1 MSFPVPQRT
10 WIRVA
15 LLLPPMLLALG
26 LLWWRGPS
34 VHEVGEAFTAVRW
47 ELIAAAIFLNLLSV
61 LARALAWDAVIGQAM
76 PPPRPGFRLVF
87 PAFGVG
93 LFANAVL
100 PGRIGELARVA
111 VLTRKM
117 PARRGVWANL
127 IGTVFAHRVLD
138 LVPILILVVYVLL
151 TARIPEWAITSLT
164 IAAGVGIALF
174 AFALASARH
183 HERSPAGI
191 VEAGVGPVRRL
202 VTMARHGLG
211 VLHAPGAAAFS
222 ILLQCSGWFFQ
233 LMAVYVSMRAFDIDA
248 PLPAAALVLLLVTV
262 ATVFP
267 LWPGNVGLVQAAVA
281 LPLLQY
287 GVASAHGIAYGFGLQ
302 AIEASVGV
310 GVGLVFLAREGLS
323 YAMLKVMPD
332 AAQAEVPNAAGRA
345 GQEEPARESARIA
358 G

>member
-1 MSFPVPQRT
+1 MTVRIPERT
-10 WIRVA
+10 WVRLA
-15 LLLPPMLLALG
+15 LLVPPMLIALA

-34 VHEVGEAFTAVRW
+34 IHDVGDAFTAVRW
-47 ELIAAAIFLNLLSV
+47 ELIAAAIALNVMSV
-61 LARALAWDAVIGQAM
+61 ILRALSWDAVIGQAM
-76 PPPRPGFRLVF
+76 PPPRPTFRLVF

-138 LVPILILVVYVLL
+138 LIPALILVLYVLR

-164 IAAGVGIALF
+164 IATGVGIALF

-183 HERSPAGI
+183 HAREPVLG
-191 VEAGVGPVRRL
+191 VEPVRRL

-211 VLHAPGAAAFS
+211 VLHAPIAAALA
-222 ILLQCSGWFFQ
+222 ILLQCAGWMFQ
-233 LMAVYVSMRAFDIDA
+233 LLAVYVSMRAFDIDA
-248 PLPAAALVLLLVTV
+248 PLPAAALVLLLMTV

-302 AIEASVGV
+302 AIEAAVGV
-310 GVGLVFLAREGLS
+310 GVGTIFLAREGVS

-332 AAQAEVPNAAGRA
+332 ASQAELPESPPTAGD
-345 GQEEPARESARIA
+345 EESAPESARIA

>member
-1 MSFPVPQRT
+1 MNVFVPHRT
-10 WIRVA
+10 WVRVA
-15 LLLPPMLLALG
+15 LLLVPTAVAFG
-26 LLWWRGPS
+26 LIWWRGPS
-34 VHEVGEAFTAVRW
+34 FSEVGDAFTTVRW
-47 ELIAAAIFLNLLSV
+47 ELLAAAIVLNLCSV
-61 LARALAWDAVIGQAM
+61 FARALSWDAVIGQAM
-76 PPPRPGFRLVF
+76 PPPQPSFRLVF

-138 LVPILILVVYVLL
+138 LVPIVILVVYVLL

-164 IAAGVGIALF
+164 IATGIGIALF

-183 HERSPAGI
+183 HER
-191 VEAGVGPVRRL
+191 EAPSGVGSVRRL
-202 VTMARHGLG
+202 VTMGRHGLG
-211 VLHAPGAAAFS
+211 VLHAPMAAAFA
-222 ILLQCSGWFFQ
+222 ILLQCSGWLFQ
-233 LMAVYVSMRAFDIDA
+233 LLAVYVSMRAFDIRA
-248 PLPAAALVLLLVTV
+248 PMPAAALVLLLVTV

-302 AIEASVGV
+302 AIEAVVGI

-323 YAMLKVMPD
+323 YAMLRVMPD
-332 AAQAEVPNAAGRA
+332 ASQAEVPGEAPEGN
-345 GQEEPARESARIA
+345 EERAREGARVP

>member
-1 MSFPVPQRT
+1 MNVPGLLRT
-10 WIRVA
+10 WVRVA
-15 LLLPPMLLALG
+15 LLVPPTLLAFG

-34 VHEVGEAFTAVRW
+34 IHDVADAFTAVRW
-47 ELIAAAIFLNLLSV
+47 ELIAAAIALNLLSV
-61 LARALAWDAVIGQAM
+61 VVRALSWDAVIGQAM
-76 PPPRPGFRLVF
+76 PPPRPSFRLVF

-138 LVPILILVVYVLL
+138 LVPIVILVAYVLA

-164 IAAGVGIALF
+164 IATGIGIALF

-183 HERSPAGI
+183 HEREIPAG
-191 VEAGVGPVRRL
+191 VDPVRRL

-211 VLHAPGAAAFS
+211 VLHAPVAATLA
-222 ILLQCSGWFFQ
+222 ILLQCCGWLFQ
-233 LMAVYVSMRAFDIDA
+233 LLAVYVSMRAFDIDV

-262 ATVFP
+262 ATIFP

-310 GVGLVFLAREGLS
+310 GVGVVFLAREGLS
-323 YAMLKVMPD
+323 YAMLRVMPD
-332 AAQAEVPNAAGRA
+332 AAQAEVPSAAASEAEDRARA
-345 GQEEPARESARIA
+345 GA
-358 G
+358 GVAG

>member
-1 MSFPVPQRT
+1 MRVGVPQRA
-10 WIRVA
+10 WVRA
-15 LLLPPMLLALG
+15 SLLVPPTLLAAA

-34 VHEVGEAFTAVRW
+34 VHDVADAFTAVRW
-47 ELIAAAIFLNLLSV
+47 ELVAVAILLNLCSV
-61 LARALAWDAVIGQAM
+61 VVRALSWDAVIGQAM
-76 PPPRPGFRLVF
+76 PPPRPPFRLVF

-138 LVPILILVVYVLL
+138 LIPILLLVAYVLA

-174 AFALASARH
+174 AFALASARR
-183 HERSPAGI
+183 HEHEP
-191 VEAGVGPVRRL
+191 VLGVGSVRRL

-211 VLHAPGAAAFS
+211 VLHAPVAAAVA
-222 ILLQCSGWFFQ
+222 IVLQCAGWLFQ
-233 LMAVYVSMRAFDIDA
+233 LLAVYVSLRAFDIDV
-248 PLPAAALVLLLVTV
+248 PMPAAALVLLLVSV

-287 GVASAHGIAYGFGLQ
+287 GVASGHGIAYGFGLQ

-310 GVGLVFLAREGLS
+310 GVGVIFLAREGLS

-332 AAQAEVPNAAGRA
+332 ASQAEVPAEPSPEGTEERARA
-345 GQEEPARESARIA
+345 GA
-358 G
+358 GVAG